1 MSRACT
7 PRSRISSRAC
17 RASRHSRS
25 LRSARPR
32 RCSGRCPVIKNVGSS
47 WIATVVTVVAVYFI
61 TPFTIHKLG
70 DQGYG
75 TWNLINSITGYL
87 GLLVLG
93 VPMASVRYFAQHV
106 AKGDTKKLNEAIGS
120 CTALYLVLGGIALVV
135 GAGLYFFFTHAYTIP
150 AGLQGDAH
158 SAYAVMVLFV
168 SIGFIALLPNGVLSA
183 HDDFVQ
189 RNIIR
194 LWGVLLRLGLTLG
207 LLALHASLTVLA
219 LVQLV
224 CLVFDFALCWLLVRR
239 RYPATRVRLSD
250 FDWGMTRAI
259 FAFSM
264 YVLILNAGSR
274 LSFETD
280 SMVIGAFMDVGSIP
294 YFTVANSFII
304 YLMEFLIAI
313 AAVVMPAATRLQAQG
328 KHAELRE
335 IFLRW
340 SKIALSLT
348 LAAGIFLIV
357 MGPRF
362 IAWWVD
368 PTFEQPAGQ
377 VLQILMVSY
386 LVFLPVRGVAL
397 PILMGLGKAGLPTIG
412 FLVAGVLNLVLSIVL
427 VRPMGLAGV
436 ALGTAI
442 PNVLFAGAVLWQAC
456 RELDVSILQFFR
468 YVVPRAMLGALPVGA
483 LLLWFKLHLDVRG
496 IAALVGAGLAMTL
509 VFAVTWVFFVYRKD
523 PYVDVRG
530 WLPRLRSWV
539 RV

>member
-1 MSRACT
+1 
-7 PRSRISSRAC
+7 
-17 RASRHSRS
+17 
-25 LRSARPR
+25 
-32 RCSGRCPVIKNVGSS
+32 
-47 WIATVVTVVAVYFI
+47 
-61 TPFTIHKLG
+61 
-70 DQGYG
+70 
-75 TWNLINSITGYL
+75 
-87 GLLVLG
+87 
-93 VPMASVRYFAQHV
+93 
-106 AKGDTKKLNEAIGS
+106 
-120 CTALYLVLGGIALVV
+120 
-135 GAGLYFFFTHAYTIP
+135 
-150 AGLQGDAH
+150 
-158 SAYAVMVLFV
+158 
-168 SIGFIALLPNGVLSA
+168 
-183 HDDFVQ
+183 
-189 RNIIR
+189 
-194 LWGVLLRLGLTLG
+194 
-207 LLALHASLTVLA
+207 
-219 LVQLV
+219 
-224 CLVFDFALCWLLVRR
+224 
-239 RYPATRVRLSD
+239 
-250 FDWGMTRAI
+250 
-259 FAFSM
+259 
-264 YVLILNAGSR
+264 
-274 LSFETD
+274 
-280 SMVIGAFMDVGSIP
+280 
-294 YFTVANSFII
+294 
-304 YLMEFLIAI
+304 MEFLIAI